1 MTEYTVQS
9 GDTLSRIAEKF
20 YGDGSETSWR
30 KIYEANRDR
39 IGNDPNQI
47 TAGMRLII
55 PGINPGSS
63 KGNFK
68 DMLEALGAFESGL
81 PAGNPGQYQ
90 VENTLSFI
98 GKYQF
103 GEALLIDLGY
113 YNTSNPYIGGGNGV
127 DKNYWRGTWTGKR
140 DVDSKSKF
148 LSSPN
153 VQEASIREAFALNW
167 QRINDTLRQQGKS
180 IDNYLGQQK
189 TFNDNGR
196 SKTIT
201 ITISGILAGAHLRGA
216 YGLANLLLKNEV
228 TSDEFGTSILRYVD
242 DFGGYDVKPE
252 DFLNPIF

>member
-1 MTEYTVQS
+1 
-9 GDTLSRIAEKF
+9 
-20 YGDGSETSWR
+20 
-30 KIYEANRDR
+30 
-39 IGNDPNQI
+39 
-47 TAGMRLII
+47 
-55 PGINPGSS
+55 
-63 KGNFK
+63 
-68 DMLEALGAFESGL
+68 MLEALGAFESGL

-90 VENTLSFI
+90 VENTLGFI

-127 DKNYWRGTWTGKR
+127 DKNYWRGTWTLKR
-140 DVDSKSKF
+140 GVDSKSKF
-148 LSSPN
+148 LNSPN

-189 TFNDNGR
+189 TFIDNGR

-228 TSDEFGTSILRYVD
+228 TNDEFGTSILRYVD

-252 DFLNPIF
+252 DFLNSIF

>member
-9 GDTLSRIAEKF
+9 DDNLSKIAEKF
-20 YGDGSETSWR
+20 YGDGSEASWR

-39 IGNDPNQI
+39 IGNDPYQI
-47 TAGMRLII
+47 IPGMRLII
-55 PGINPGSS
+55 PGINPGGS

-68 DMLEALGAFESGL
+68 DMLEALGKRESGL
-81 PAGNPGQYQ
+81 EPGNPGQYQ
-90 VENTLSFI
+90 KENEYGFI

-140 DVDSKSKF
+140 GVDSKSKF
-148 LSSPN
+148 MNSPD
-153 VQEASIREAFALNW
+153 VQEAAIREAFALNW
-167 QRINDTLRQQGKS
+167 QRINDTLRQQGQS

-189 TFNDNGR
+189 IFNVNGS
-196 SKTIT
+196 SKSIT

-216 YGLANLLLKNEV
+216 GGLVELLLKDKV
-228 TSDEFGTSILRYVD
+228 TSDEFGTPILDYID
-242 DFGGYDVKPE
+242 NFGGYDVKLE
-252 DFLNPIF
+252 DF

>member
-1 MTEYTVQS
+1 MTQYTVQP
-9 GDTLSRIAEKF
+9 GDTLSKIAEKF
-20 YGDGSETSWR
+20 YGDGSEISWR
-30 KIYEANRDR
+30 KIYEANRAV

-47 TAGMRLII
+47 TVGMILVI
-55 PGINPGSS
+55 PGVNQPPNPGGS

-90 VENTLSFI
+90 VENRLGFI

-113 YNTSNPYIGGGNGV
+113 YNTSNPYNGGGNGV
-127 DKNYWRGTWTGKR
+127 DKNYWRGSWTGKR
-140 DVDSKSKF
+140 NINSKSDF
-148 LSSPN
+148 LNSPSA
-153 VQEASIREAFALNW
+153 QEAAIREAFALNW
-167 QRINDTLRQQGKS
+167 RRINDTLRQQGKS

-189 TFNDNGR
+189 TFIDKGV

-216 YGLANLLLKNEV
+216 YGLADLLLKDAV
-228 TSDEFGTSILRYVD
+228 TYDEFGTSILRYVD
-242 DFGGYDVKPE
+242 EYGGYDVKPE
-252 DFLNPIF
+252 DFL